1 MPLPGGTVTACTTPT
16 DRTGRSMAWPP
27 DEGCQVA
34 VHPGMLATD
43 RTTTAPVVLVTLA
56 DVGSRSAPAFR

>member
-1 MPLPGGTVTACTTPT
+1 
-16 DRTGRSMAWPP
+16 MAWPP
-27 DEGCQVA
+27 DDGCQVA